1 MTAAP
6 PPAAHPAPLPPLLLR
21 RLLQLLLPLL
31 PQLLPPLLQ
40 TAGAGAAEA
49 AAATRERSR
58 MTGRQL
64 MAHEDEKFVGQVSPL
79 KASVKKQT
87 TRQPSVSHFQLQFQR
102 YFHRPSY

>member
-31 PQLLPPLLQ
+31 LQPLPPLLQ

-64 MAHEDEKFVGQVSPL
+64 MAHEDEKFVGQVSQRH
-79 KASVKKQT
+79 ARST
-87 TRQPSVSHFQLQFQR
+87 TLQREQGAQQLQGDAV
-102 YFHRPSY
+102 H